1 MDHTE
6 AIATQ
11 ATERYLLG
19 ELNAEETSAFEEHYF
34 DCRECADDVRAGT
47 AFFEGGRR
55 LVRDEREQ
63 KRPITPVAEIAD
75 HPRWRRWL
83 PAAAAAMFA
92 YLTMVP
98 LLMRTAPRAVVTPVI
113 ELGQPLHA
121 PAPELRDGPA
131 SSITVTG
138 KDPLL
143 FSVPATEENHLSYQV
158 RLLDPRG
165 EVLATRVYKQEETL
179 DRLSLTIHGV
189 EPGVYHLSISAGQ
202 PLQEIDR
209 IRVIVKR

>member
-1 MDHTE
+1 MDHADAT
-6 AIATQ
+6 ATQ

-34 DCRECADDVRAGT
+34 DCRLCAEDVRAGM

-55 LVRDEREQ
+55 LVREEREQ
-63 KRPITPVAEIAD
+63 ERPVAPVAQIDE
-75 HPRWRRWL
+75 HPRWRRWI

-98 LLMRTAPRAVVTPVI
+98 VLMRGPAPMAVV

-121 PAPELRDGPA
+121 PVAELRDGA
-131 SSITVTG
+131 ANAITVTG
-138 KDPLL
+138 KEPVL
-143 FSVPATEENHLSYQV
+143 FTVPATEENHLSYQV
-158 RLLDPRG
+158 RLLDPAG
-165 EVLATRVYKQEETL
+165 HVLKTRVFKQEETL

-189 EPGVYHLSISAGQ
+189 EPGVYHLSISAGE
-202 PLQEIDR
+202 PLREIGR
-209 IRVIVKR
+209 IRVVVKR

>member
-1 MDHTE
+1 MDH
-6 AIATQ
+6 ADATARQ
-11 ATERYLLG
+11 TSERYLLG

-34 DCRECADDVRAGT
+34 ECPLCADDVRAGM

-55 LVRDEREQ
+55 LVREAREQ
-63 KRPITPVAEIAD
+63 ERPVAPVAQID
-75 HPRWRRWL
+75 RHPRWRRWI
-83 PAAAAAMFA
+83 PAAAAAIFA

-98 LLMRTAPRAVVTPVI
+98 VLMRGPAAMPVV
-113 ELGQPLHA
+113 ELGQPIHA
-121 PAPELRDGPA
+121 SAPELRDGAA

-138 KDPLL
+138 REPVL
-143 FSVPATEENHLSYQV
+143 FSVPATDDRAYDV
-158 RLLDPRG
+158 RLLGPAG
-165 EVLATRVYKQEETL
+165 NVLASRVFKQEETV

-202 PLQEIDR
+202 PLEEIDR